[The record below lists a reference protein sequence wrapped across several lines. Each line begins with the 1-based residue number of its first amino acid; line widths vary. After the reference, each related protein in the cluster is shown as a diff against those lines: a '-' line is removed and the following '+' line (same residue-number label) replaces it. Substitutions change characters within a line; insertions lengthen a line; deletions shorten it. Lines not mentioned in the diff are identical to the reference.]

1 MMVLILRLRKWRIIL
16 KKWAW
21 CITTPH
27 HTFVT
32 QGQWRSWAWKS
43 VTPKSHASFP
53 SERQKLADWAQQ
65 FLTST
70 SLNWP
75 FHYCKEPSRVVFQ
88 ENKAANEKQEGK
100 AKWCVNKSGTVSEKK
115 QLTKDDAERR
125 IHAKDRSRGVRDAFL
140 LAKRKENK
148 LSTSYESEAYIVTG
162 RHGDQV
168 VMSPSQGVVLS
179 H

>member
-1 MMVLILRLRKWRIIL
+1 MMCQQVRDSFRNE
-16 KKWAW
+16 
-21 CITTPH
+21 TTN
-27 HTFVT
+27 
-32 QGQWRSWAWKS
+32 Q
-43 VTPKSHASFP
+43 
-53 SERQKLADWAQQ
+53 
-65 FLTST
+65 
-70 SLNWP
+70 
-75 FHYCKEPSRVVFQ
+75 
-88 ENKAANEKQEGK
+88 
-100 AKWCVNKSGTVSEKK
+100 
-115 QLTKDDAERR
+115 RR